1 MSYRILKLRSGESV
15 IATVLD
21 SKNNQVTI
29 ENPMIMHVMS
39 VPDPFLKFK
48 REILTMSNWL
58 EYSKTKKVTIPEDWI
73 ALCLTP
79 DAQTTKL
86 YIAEVNQPDVTMEEM
101 AREQRMRED
110 IMKQAEENLRDL
122 EDEIESHLSDMDIPD
137 ISSSP
142 PPSSVFMSFS
152 MNHDMFKKMIEDGL
166 LDQDMDDNFEGDE
179 PEEPETLDREADKH
193 RSGSEDDFGNDWVD
207 WSPDLR
213 DYLQFPFFPLTRVV

>member
-1 MSYRILKLRSGESV
+1 MSYKILKLRSGESI
-15 IATVLD
+15 IATIID

-29 ENPMIMHVMS
+29 ENPMIMQVMS

-86 YIAEVNQPDVTMEEM
+86 YIAEVNQPDVTKEDM
-101 AREQRMRED
+101 AKEQRMRED
-110 IMKQAEENLRDL
+110 IMKQAEQNLRDL
-122 EDEIESHLSDMDIPD
+122 EDEIESHLSDMDMPD
-137 ISSSP
+137 IPSSPTP

-166 LDQDMDDNFEGDE
+166 LDQDMDDDFEDGE
-179 PEEPETLDREADKH
+179 IEEPETLDRDEDKH
-193 RSGSEDDFGNDWVD
+193 RSGSEDDFGNEWVD

-213 DYLQFPFFPLTRVV
+213 DYL

>member
-73 ALCLTP
+73 ALSLTP

-101 AREQRMRED
+101 AKEQRMRED
-110 IMKQAEENLRDL
+110 IMKQAE
-122 EDEIESHLSDMDIPD
+122 
-137 ISSSP
+137 
-142 PPSSVFMSFS
+142 
-152 MNHDMFKKMIEDGL
+152 
-166 LDQDMDDNFEGDE
+166 
-179 PEEPETLDREADKH
+179 
-193 RSGSEDDFGNDWVD
+193 
-207 WSPDLR
+207 
-213 DYLQFPFFPLTRVV
+213 

>member
-73 ALCLTP
+73 ALSLTP

-101 AREQRMRED
+101 AKEQRMRED

-122 EDEIESHLSDMDIPD
+122 EDEIESHLSDMDMPD
-137 ISSSP
+137 IPSSP

-166 LDQDMDDNFEGDE
+166 LDHDMDDNFEGDE
-179 PEEPETLDREADKH
+179 LEEPETLDREADKH
-193 RSGSEDDFGNDWVD
+193 RSGSEEDFGNDWVD

-213 DYLQFPFFPLTRVV
+213 DYL

>member
-79 DAQTTKL
+79 DPQTTKL
-86 YIAEVNQPDVTMEEM
+86 YITEVNQPDVTMEEM
-101 AREQRMRED
+101 AKEQRMRED
-110 IMKQAEENLRDL
+110 IMKQAEDNLRDL
-122 EDEIESHLSDMDIPD
+122 EDEIESHLSDMDMPD
-137 ISSSP
+137 MPSSP

-152 MNHDMFKKMIEDGL
+152 MDHDMFKKLIEDGL
-166 LDQDMDDNFEGDE
+166 LDQDMDENFEGDE
-179 PEEPETLDREADKH
+179 PEEPETLDRDADKH

-213 DYLQFPFFPLTRVV
+213 DYL

>member
-29 ENPMIMHVMS
+29 ENPMIMQVMS

-86 YIAEVNQPDVTMEEM
+86 YIAEVNQPDVTKEDM
-101 AREQRMRED
+101 AKEQRMRED

-122 EDEIESHLSDMDIPD
+122 EDEIESHLSDMDMPD
-137 ISSSP
+137 IPSSPPP

-166 LDQDMDDNFEGDE
+166 LDHDMDDDFENGE
-179 PEEPETLDREADKH
+179 IEEPETLDRDEDKH
-193 RSGSEDDFGNDWVD
+193 RSGSEDDFGNEWVD

-213 DYLQFPFFPLTRVV
+213 DYL

>member
-1 MSYRILKLRSGESV
+1 MSYKILKLRSGESI
-15 IATVLD
+15 IATILD

-29 ENPMIMHVMS
+29 ENPMIMQVMS

-86 YIAEVNQPDVTMEEM
+86 YIAEVNQPDITKEEL
-101 AREQRMRED
+101 AKEQRMRED
-110 IMKQAEENLRDL
+110 IMKQAEQNLRDL
-122 EDEIESHLSDMDIPD
+122 EDEIESHLSDIPDMPDIPN
-137 ISSSP
+137 S

-152 MNHDMFKKMIEDGL
+152 MNHDMFKKLIEDGL
-166 LDQDMDDNFEGDE
+166 LDQEMDDNFEEDE
-179 PEEPETLDREADKH
+179 EIEAHEQLERDDKH
-193 RSGSEDDFGNDWVD
+193 RTGSEDDFGNDWVD

-213 DYLQFPFFPLTRVV
+213 DYL

>member
-1 MSYRILKLRSGESV
+1 MSYKILKLRSGESI
-15 IATVLD
+15 IATILD

-29 ENPMIMHVMS
+29 ENPMIMQVMS

-86 YIAEVNQPDVTMEEM
+86 YIAEVNQPDITKEEL
-101 AREQRMRED
+101 AKEQRMRED
-110 IMKQAEENLRDL
+110 IMKQAEQNLRDL
-122 EDEIESHLSDMDIPD
+122 EDEIESHLSDMPDMPDIPN
-137 ISSSP
+137 S

-152 MNHDMFKKMIEDGL
+152 MNHDMFKKLIEDGL
-166 LDQDMDDNFEGDE
+166 LDQEMDDNFEEDDE
-179 PEEPETLDREADKH
+179 IEAHEQLERDDKH
-193 RSGSEDDFGNDWVD
+193 RTGSEDDFGNDWVD

-213 DYLQFPFFPLTRVV
+213 DYL

>member
-73 ALCLTP
+73 ALSLTP

-101 AREQRMRED
+101 AKEQRMRED

-122 EDEIESHLSDMDIPD
+122 EDEIESHLSDMDMPD
-137 ISSSP
+137 IPSSP

-166 LDQDMDDNFEGDE
+166 LDHDMDDNFEGDE
-179 PEEPETLDREADKH
+179 LEEPESLDREADKH
-193 RSGSEDDFGNDWVD
+193 RSGSEDDFGNEWVD

-213 DYLQFPFFPLTRVV
+213 DYL

>member
-73 ALCLTP
+73 ALSLTP

-101 AREQRMRED
+101 AKEQRMRED

-122 EDEIESHLSDMDIPD
+122 EDEIESHLSDMDMPD
-137 ISSSP
+137 IPSSP

-166 LDQDMDDNFEGDE
+166 LDHDMDDNFEGDE
-179 PEEPETLDREADKH
+179 LEEPETLDRDEDKH
-193 RSGSEDDFGNDWVD
+193 RSGSEDDFGNEWVD

-213 DYLQFPFFPLTRVV
+213 DYL

>member
-73 ALCLTP
+73 ALSLTP

-86 YIAEVNQPDVTMEEM
+86 YIAEVNQPDVTIEEM
-101 AREQRMRED
+101 AKEQRMRED

-122 EDEIESHLSDMDIPD
+122 EDEIESHLSDMDMPD
-137 ISSSP
+137 IPSSP

-166 LDQDMDDNFEGDE
+166 LDHDMDDNFEGDE
-179 PEEPETLDREADKH
+179 LEEPETLDREADKH

-213 DYLQFPFFPLTRVV
+213 DYL

>member
-1 MSYRILKLRSGESV
+1 MSYKILKLRSGESI
-15 IATVLD
+15 IATIID

-29 ENPMIMHVMS
+29 ENPMIMQVMS

-86 YIAEVNQPDVTMEEM
+86 YIAEVNQPDVTKEDM
-101 AREQRMRED
+101 AKEQRMRED
-110 IMKQAEENLRDL
+110 IMKQAEQNLRDL

-137 ISSSP
+137 IPSSPPP

-152 MNHDMFKKMIEDGL
+152 MNHDMFKKLIEDGL
-166 LDQDMDDNFEGDE
+166 LDQEMDDNFEEDDE
-179 PEEPETLDREADKH
+179 IEAHEQLERDDKH
-193 RSGSEDDFGNDWVD
+193 RTGSEDDFGNDWVD

-213 DYLQFPFFPLTRVV
+213 DYL

>member
-29 ENPMIMHVMS
+29 ENPMIMQVMS

-86 YIAEVNQPDVTMEEM
+86 YIAEVNQPDVTKEDM
-101 AREQRMRED
+101 AKEQRMRED

-137 ISSSP
+137 IPSSP
-142 PPSSVFMSFS
+142 PPSPSSVFMSFS

-166 LDQDMDDNFEGDE
+166 LDHDMDDDFEDGE
-179 PEEPETLDREADKH
+179 IEEPEKLDRDNDKH
-193 RSGSEDDFGNDWVD
+193 RSGSEDDFGNEWFD

-213 DYLQFPFFPLTRVV
+213 EYL

>member
-73 ALCLTP
+73 ALCITP

-86 YIAEVNQPDVTMEEM
+86 YITEVNQPDVTMEEM
-101 AREQRMRED
+101 AKEQRMRED
-110 IMKQAEENLRDL
+110 IMKQAEDNLRDL
-122 EDEIESHLSDMDIPD
+122 EDEIESHLSDMDMPD
-137 ISSSP
+137 MPSSP

-152 MNHDMFKKMIEDGL
+152 MDHDMFKKLIEDGL
-166 LDQDMDDNFEGDE
+166 LDQDMDENFEGDE
-179 PEEPETLDREADKH
+179 PEEPETLDRDADKH

-213 DYLQFPFFPLTRVV
+213 DYL

>member
-1 MSYRILKLRSGESV
+1 MSYKILKLRSGESI
-15 IATVLD
+15 IATILD

-29 ENPMIMHVMS
+29 ENPMIMQVMS

-79 DAQTTKL
+79 DSQTTKL
-86 YIAEVNQPDVTMEEM
+86 YIAEVNQPDITKEEL
-101 AREQRMRED
+101 AKEQRMRED
-110 IMKQAEENLRDL
+110 IMKQAEQNLRDL
-122 EDEIESHLSDMDIPD
+122 EDEIESHLSDMPEISDMPDIPNA
-137 ISSSP
+137 

-152 MNHDMFKKMIEDGL
+152 MNHDMFKKLIEDGL
-166 LDQDMDDNFEGDE
+166 LDQEMDDNFEEDDE
-179 PEEPETLDREADKH
+179 IEAHEQLERDDKH
-193 RSGSEDDFGNDWVD
+193 RTGSEDDFGNDWVD

-213 DYLQFPFFPLTRVV
+213 DYL

>member
-73 ALCLTP
+73 ALCITP

-86 YIAEVNQPDVTMEEM
+86 YITEVNQPDVTMEEM
-101 AREQRMRED
+101 AKEQRMRED
-110 IMKQAEENLRDL
+110 IMKQAEDNLRDL
-122 EDEIESHLSDMDIPD
+122 EDEIESHLSDMDMPNMP
-137 ISSSP
+137 SSP

-152 MNHDMFKKMIEDGL
+152 MDHDMFKKLIEDGL
-166 LDQDMDDNFEGDE
+166 LDQDMDENFEGDE
-179 PEEPETLDREADKH
+179 PEEPEKLDRDDDKH
-193 RSGSEDDFGNDWVD
+193 RSGLEEDFGNEWID

-213 DYLQFPFFPLTRVV
+213 EYL

>member
-73 ALCLTP
+73 ALSLTP

-101 AREQRMRED
+101 AKEQRMRED

-122 EDEIESHLSDMDIPD
+122 EDEIESHLSDMDMPD
-137 ISSSP
+137 IPSSP

-166 LDQDMDDNFEGDE
+166 LDHDMDDNFEGDE
-179 PEEPETLDREADKH
+179 LEEPESLDREADKH

-213 DYLQFPFFPLTRVV
+213 DYL

>member
-86 YIAEVNQPDVTMEEM
+86 YIAEVNQPDVTKEDM
-101 AREQRMRED
+101 AKEQRMRED

-122 EDEIESHLSDMDIPD
+122 EDEIESHLSDMDMPD
-137 ISSSP
+137 IPSSP

-166 LDQDMDDNFEGDE
+166 LDHDMDDNFEGDE
-179 PEEPETLDREADKH
+179 LEEPETLDREADKH
-193 RSGSEDDFGNDWVD
+193 RSGSEEDFGNDWVD

-213 DYLQFPFFPLTRVV
+213 DYL

>member
-1 MSYRILKLRSGESV
+1 MSYKILKLRSGESI
-15 IATVLD
+15 IATILD

-29 ENPMIMHVMS
+29 ENPMIMQVMS

-86 YIAEVNQPDVTMEEM
+86 YIAEVNQPDITKEEL
-101 AREQRMRED
+101 AKEQRMRED
-110 IMKQAEENLRDL
+110 IMKQAEQNLRDL
-122 EDEIESHLSDMDIPD
+122 EDEIESHLSDMPEISDMPDIPNA
-137 ISSSP
+137 

-152 MNHDMFKKMIEDGL
+152 MNHDMFKKLIEDGL
-166 LDQDMDDNFEGDE
+166 LDQEMDDNFEEDDE
-179 PEEPETLDREADKH
+179 IEAHEQLERDDKH
-193 RSGSEDDFGNDWVD
+193 RTGSEDDFGNDWVD

-213 DYLQFPFFPLTRVV
+213 DYL

>member
-1 MSYRILKLRSGESV
+1 MSYKILKLRSGESI
-15 IATVLD
+15 IATILD

-29 ENPMIMHVMS
+29 ENPMIMQVMS

-86 YIAEVNQPDVTMEEM
+86 YIAEVNQPDVTKEEI
-101 AREQRMRED
+101 AKEQRMRED
-110 IMKQAEENLRDL
+110 IMKQAEQNLRDL
-122 EDEIESHLSDMDIPD
+122 EDEIESHLSDMPEISDMPDIPN
-137 ISSSP
+137 SS
-142 PPSSVFMSFS
+142 PSSVFMSFS
-152 MNHDMFKKMIEDGL
+152 MNHDMFKKLIEDGL
-166 LDQDMDDNFEGDE
+166 LDQEMDDNFEEDE
-179 PEEPETLDREADKH
+179 DIQAHEQLERDDKH
-193 RSGSEDDFGNDWVD
+193 RTGSEDDFGNDWVD

-213 DYLQFPFFPLTRVV
+213 DYL

>member
-1 MSYRILKLRSGESV
+1 MSYKILKLRSGESI
-15 IATVLD
+15 IATILD

-29 ENPMIMHVMS
+29 ENPMIMQVMS

-86 YIAEVNQPDVTMEEM
+86 YIAEVNQPDITKEDI
-101 AREQRMRED
+101 AKEQRMRED
-110 IMKQAEENLRDL
+110 IMKQAEQNLRDL
-122 EDEIESHLSDMDIPD
+122 EDEIESHLSDMPEISDMPDIPN
-137 ISSSP
+137 S

-152 MNHDMFKKMIEDGL
+152 MNHDMFKKLIEDGL
-166 LDQDMDDNFEGDE
+166 LDQEMDDNFEEDDE
-179 PEEPETLDREADKH
+179 IEAHEQLERDDKH
-193 RSGSEDDFGNDWVD
+193 RTGSEDDFGNDWVD

-213 DYLQFPFFPLTRVV
+213 DYL

>member
-1 MSYRILKLRSGESV
+1 MSYKILKLRSGESI
-15 IATVLD
+15 IATILD

-29 ENPMIMHVMS
+29 ENPMIMQVMS

-101 AREQRMRED
+101 AKEQRMRED

-122 EDEIESHLSDMDIPD
+122 EDEIESHLSDMDMPD
-137 ISSSP
+137 IPSSP

-213 DYLQFPFFPLTRVV
+213 DYL

>member
-1 MSYRILKLRSGESV
+1 MSYKILKLRSGESI
-15 IATVLD
+15 IATILD

-29 ENPMIMHVMS
+29 ENPMIMQVMS

-86 YIAEVNQPDVTMEEM
+86 YIAEVNQPDITKEEL
-101 AREQRMRED
+101 AKEQRMRED
-110 IMKQAEENLRDL
+110 IMKQAEQNLRDL
-122 EDEIESHLSDMDIPD
+122 EDEIESHLSDIPDMPDIPN
-137 ISSSP
+137 S

-152 MNHDMFKKMIEDGL
+152 MNHDMFKKLIEDGL
-166 LDQDMDDNFEGDE
+166 LDQEMDDNFEEDDE
-179 PEEPETLDREADKH
+179 IEAHEQLERDDKH
-193 RSGSEDDFGNDWVD
+193 RTGSEDDFGNDWVD

-213 DYLQFPFFPLTRVV
+213 DYL

>member
-73 ALCLTP
+73 ALSLTP

-122 EDEIESHLSDMDIPD
+122 EDEIESHLSDMDMPD
-137 ISSSP
+137 IPSSP

-166 LDQDMDDNFEGDE
+166 LDHDMDDNFEGDE
-179 PEEPETLDREADKH
+179 LEEPETLDREADKH
-193 RSGSEDDFGNDWVD
+193 RSGSEEDFGNDWVD

-213 DYLQFPFFPLTRVV
+213 DYL

>member
-29 ENPMIMHVMS
+29 ENPMIMQVMS

-86 YIAEVNQPDVTMEEM
+86 YIAEVNQPDVTKEDM
-101 AREQRMRED
+101 AKEQRMRED
-110 IMKQAEENLRDL
+110 IIKQAEENLRDL
-122 EDEIESHLSDMDIPD
+122 EDEIESHLSDMDMPD
-137 ISSSP
+137 IPSSPPP

-166 LDQDMDDNFEGDE
+166 LDHDMDDDFENGE
-179 PEEPETLDREADKH
+179 IEEPETLDRDEDKH
-193 RSGSEDDFGNDWVD
+193 RSGSEDDFGNEWVD

-213 DYLQFPFFPLTRVV
+213 DYL